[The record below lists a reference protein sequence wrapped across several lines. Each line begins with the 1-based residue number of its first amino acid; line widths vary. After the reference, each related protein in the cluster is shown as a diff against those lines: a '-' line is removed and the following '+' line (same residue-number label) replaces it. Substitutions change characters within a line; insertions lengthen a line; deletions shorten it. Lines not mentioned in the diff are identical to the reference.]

1 MFEATVVGPEQ
12 SNGIGSYI
20 ERFTSMFQSSSKR
33 IVPPTFPR
41 SNVRWR
47 PHMRRKSYSVSIRQ
61 GEVQPPLSTQEETA
75 GKDEKTENVRKDE
88 KTENVRKDEKTENVG
103 KDEKTENVR
112 KDEKTEN
119 AGKDEKTENAGK
131 DEKTVFATTEDT
143 VVNSII
149 QQFAERSRVGL
160 AKYGT
165 TLDREDLD
173 ILDWIEHS
181 KQEAMDFV
189 LYLEK
194 LKRVIQEMVSET
206 DFVEENVV

>member
-1 MFEATVVGPEQ
+1 MFETTVVGPEQ
-12 SNGIGSYI
+12 SGGIGSYI
-20 ERFTSMFQSSSKR
+20 ERFTSMFQSSSKQ

-47 PHMRRKSYSVSIRQ
+47 SYLRRKSYRLPV
-61 GEVQPPLSTQEETA
+61 ELPLSQKEEHA
-75 GKDEKTENVRKDE
+75 ENVG
-88 KTENVRKDEKTENVG
+88 KDEKTENVG
-103 KDEKTENVR
+103 KDEKTVS
-112 KDEKTEN
+112 
-119 AGKDEKTENAGK
+119 
-131 DEKTVFATTEDT
+131 VTTEDT

-206 DFVEENVV
+206 EFVEENVV

>member
-1 MFEATVVGPEQ
+1 MINSSTDMPSVEEKTEQ
-12 SNGIGSYI
+12 SVGISSYI
-20 ERFTSMFQSSSKR
+20 ERFTSMFQSNSNR
-33 IVPPTFPR
+33 IIPPTFPR
-41 SNVRWR
+41 SKVRWT
-47 PHMRRKSYSVSIRQ
+47 PYLHRKSYSVSIRQ
-61 GEVQPPLSTQEETA
+61 AEVQPPPLSTQEE
-75 GKDEKTENVRKDE
+75 KD
-88 KTENVRKDEKTENVG
+88 G
-103 KDEKTENVR
+103 
-112 KDEKTEN
+112 KTEN
-119 AGKDEKTENAGK
+119 AGKDEKI
-131 DEKTVFATTEDT
+131 VSVTTEDT

-206 DFVEENVV
+206 EFVEENVV

>member
-75 GKDEKTENVRKDE
+75 
-88 KTENVRKDEKTENVG
+88 G

>member
-75 GKDEKTENVRKDE
+75 GKDEKTENVR
-88 KTENVRKDEKTENVG
+88 

>member
-75 GKDEKTENVRKDE
+75 GKDEKTENAGKDE
-88 KTENVRKDEKTENVG
+88 KTENAGKDEKTENVG
-103 KDEKTENVR
+103 KDEKTENV
-112 KDEKTEN
+112 
-119 AGKDEKTENAGK
+119 GK